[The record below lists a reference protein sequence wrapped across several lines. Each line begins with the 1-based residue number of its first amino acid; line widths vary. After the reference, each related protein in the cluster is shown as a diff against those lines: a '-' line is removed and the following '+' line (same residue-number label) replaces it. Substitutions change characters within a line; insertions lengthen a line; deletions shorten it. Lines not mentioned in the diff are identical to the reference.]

1 MSKQYS
7 LAGNF
12 RRTTRICMISLIL
25 LLLLGAC
32 ASVQEPGASI
42 PTQIIEPTKT
52 KTPGAPPTTQPA
64 PDFNQAAEAL
74 STDISTPT
82 ATALPDLRPRPE
94 SWQYWP
100 ILPDLAPEMMAIYR
114 KGQSLGRDPHV
125 FSVIGDCQSSPTY
138 FLSIYDEGRY
148 SLTQDQV
155 HLQET
160 IDWYAGSFEHRSIT
174 VKNGLTA
181 PGALNPRWND
191 PETCG
196 KTETPVACEIRL
208 NNPSIVLISLG
219 TNWHPSSSPEDYRNY
234 LQQIIDIL
242 LENGVIPILST
253 KADNME
259 GDHSRNLAM
268 AQAAYDNHLPLWNF
282 WAAVKHLPNMGL
294 DKNRND
300 EYLRSEG
307 WDVRNLSALEVLDQI
322 HRQLLEL
329 DD

>member
-1 MSKQYS
+1 
-7 LAGNF
+7 
-12 RRTTRICMISLIL
+12 MISLIL
-25 LLLLGAC
+25 LIFLSGC
-32 ASVQEPGASI
+32 APAQPPADNLS
-42 PTQIIEPTKT
+42 TQIIEPTMT
-52 KTPGAPPTTQPA
+52 ETPGAPFTTQA
-64 PDFNQAAEAL
+64 EPDFNQAGEAP
-74 STDISTPT
+74 STEISTPT
-82 ATALPDLRPRPE
+82 STALPDLRPRPE
-94 SWQYWP
+94 SWQHWP
-100 ILPDLAPEMMAIYR
+100 VLPDLDPEIKEFYR
-114 KGQSLGRDPHV
+114 KGQALGRDPHV

-138 FLSIYDEGRY
+138 FLSIYDEGRF
-148 SLTQDQV
+148 SLTGEQEY
-155 HLQET
+155 LQET

-191 PETCG
+191 PEICG

-242 LENGVIPILST
+242 LDNGVIPILST

-307 WDVRNLSALEVLDQI
+307 WDVRNQSALEVLDQI
-322 HRQLLEL
+322 HRQLLEF
-329 DD
+329 DK